1 MADPT
6 PPQVVETEAEP
17 AQPGPAPAAPIIEP
31 EGQQSLGQIFRRL
44 GPAGV
49 LGVIAL
55 SMPALLGI
63 VLLGSLGVVG
73 EWLKAQGASGPFI
86 YAGAFALLAGL
97 ALLPTYAQAI
107 LGGWAFGVWVGF
119 GAALGGFAGASLIG
133 YLIARRVS
141 GDRVKTLIE
150 EKPRWAAVRRSLL
163 GDDDPENDDALPVRE
178 AGFWKTTGIIT
189 LIRIPPNS
197 PFALTNLLLAS
208 VHVPI
213 AAYLIGTI
221 VGMAPRTFAAVY
233 LASQIEGALS
243 TEAIRPPWWQ
253 FALGIAIAV
262 AVLLVIG
269 AIANRAIRR
278 VTGGVS

>member
-1 MADPT
+1 MAEPT
-6 PPQVVETEAEP
+6 PPQVVETDAEP
-17 AQPGPAPAAPIIEP
+17 TQPGPASVAPIVEP
-31 EGQQSLGQIFRRL
+31 EGEQSLGQIFRRL

-49 LGVIAL
+49 LGIIAL

-63 VLLGSLGVVG
+63 VLLGSLGIVG

-107 LGGWAFGVWVGF
+107 LGGWAFGVWTGF

-133 YLIARRVS
+133 YLVARRVS

-150 EKPRWAAVRRSLL
+150 EKPKWAAVRRSLL
-163 GDDDPENDDALPVRE
+163 GDDDPSNDDALPVRE
-178 AGFWKTTGIIT
+178 AGFWKTTGIIA

-213 AAYLIGTI
+213 AAYLIGTV

-243 TEAIRPPWWQ
+243 TEAIKPPWWQ
-253 FALGIAIAV
+253 FAIGIGIAV

-269 AIANRAIRR
+269 AIANRAIRK
-278 VTGGVS
+278 VTGGAS